1 VVEMQKRIDSL
12 ISKVRHGPATIRIG
26 KAGITEGLIKEIK
39 KNLEITS
46 VIKVKILRSA
56 LSYGDRFELARKVAE
71 LVNAKLVE
79 VRGRNFILVSPL
91 VGRKVFKE

>member
-1 VVEMQKRIDSL
+1 VVKMQKRIDSL
-12 ISKVRHGPATIRIG
+12 ISEVRHAPAAIRIG
-26 KAGITEGLIKEIK
+26 KAGITKELIKEIK
-39 KNLEITS
+39 RNLKIMG
-46 VIKVKILRSA
+46 VLKIKILRSA

-71 LVNAKLVE
+71 LVDAKLVE